1 MQGVFKAAPLLYF
14 LLLGCGPIEKEE
26 SRGNGKTSYVAADLQ
41 GYNHVAGTNINWFSV
56 NGYRGHAGG
65 FTCCI
70 SLPEKWRPNMQVAVE
85 WEVDPDPFPKD
96 MPRLGTKEFRDY
108 VKAHEAN
115 YRHYKAVATIPE
127 YEESCGLQVHFYP
140 VSRLKLPRPA
150 TA

>member
-1 MQGVFKAAPLLYF
+1 MAAQY
-14 LLLGCGPIEKEE
+14 
-26 SRGNGKTSYVAADLQ
+26 
-41 GYNHVAGTNINWFSV
+41 
-56 NGYRGHAGG
+56 AGG
-65 FTCCI
+65 
-70 SLPEKWRPNMQVAVE
+70 SGVGGGS
-85 WEVDPDPFPKD
+85 DPFPKD